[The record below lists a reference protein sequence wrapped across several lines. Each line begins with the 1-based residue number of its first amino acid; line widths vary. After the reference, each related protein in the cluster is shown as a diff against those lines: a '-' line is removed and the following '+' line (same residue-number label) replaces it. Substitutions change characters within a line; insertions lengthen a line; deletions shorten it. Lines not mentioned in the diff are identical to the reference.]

1 MQCAPQR
8 RYPGDM
14 AVKMTLTLTIDGV
27 TYGDLYEFVDAVRA
41 AGVPGDERVR
51 CIGSDEQGD
60 RFEVEIGPD
69 RRRAGAGRAASGA
82 LVGEIVEPGPGA
94 AKRGPGAPAQPNFT
108 AIADTVKSM
117 VRNGDDLDRVIAT
130 LGDLRKFFR

>member
-1 MQCAPQR
+1 
-8 RYPGDM
+8 
-14 AVKMTLTLTIDGV
+14 MTLTLTIDGV

-82 LVGEIVEPGPGA
+82 LVGEAVVPAPGA
-94 AKRGPGAPAQPNFT
+94 AKSGTGAPTQPNFA